1 MKNSEIG
8 WTKHTYNP
16 WEGCSKVSPGCEN
29 CYAKTD
35 VCDRWGRTE
44 WGPRAKRRRV
54 TGTIDAPLK
63 WHEEAISAGRRDK
76 VFCASL
82 CDVFDDHPSI
92 EQEWRDDLWSKIRLT
107 PCLQWLLLSKR
118 PENFSR
124 FLPDD
129 WGDGYNNVC
138 LMVSTEDQEWAEKR
152 IPILL
157 DTPARWHG
165 LSCEPL
171 LGPIDLTPWLSDLD
185 WVIAG
190 GESGTAAR
198 PMEPEWARGLRDQC
212 AAADVS
218 FFFKQWGAWAP
229 AKNTKTQ

>member
-16 WEGCSKVSPGCEN
+16 WEGCTKVSPGCAN
-29 CYAKTD
+29 CYAKGSR
-35 VCDRWGRTE
+35 CDHYGAVGWGTS
-44 WGPRAKRRRV
+44 ADRRRV
-54 TGTIDAPLK
+54 STTVGAPLK
-63 WHEEAISAGRRDK
+63 WHEEAIKAGRRDK

-92 EQEWRDDLWSKIRLT
+92 QQEWRDHTWSMIRQT

-118 PENFSR
+118 PENFAQ
-124 FLPDD
+124 FLPED
-129 WGDGYNNVC
+129 WGDGYQNVC
-138 LMVSTEDQEWAEKR
+138 LMVSTENQEWADKR

-157 DTPARWHG
+157 DTPARWRG

-171 LGPIDLTPWLSDLD
+171 LGSIKLTPWLRNID

-190 GESGTAAR
+190 GESGPGAR
-198 PMEPEWARGLRDQC
+198 PMEPDWARSLRDQC
-212 AAADVS
+212 ADAGVS

-229 AKNTKTQ
+229 AE

>member
-16 WEGCSKVSPGCEN
+16 WEGCTKVSPGCAN

-35 VCDRWGRTE
+35 VADRWGRVE
-44 WGPRAKRRRV
+44 WGSCGVRRRV
-54 TGTIDAPLK
+54 TTSIDAPIK
-63 WHEEAISAGRRDK
+63 WHEEAIRAGSRDK

-82 CDVFDDHPSI
+82 CDVFDDHPTI
-92 EQEWRDDLWSKIRLT
+92 EQGWRDHTWALIRQT
-107 PCLQWLLLSKR
+107 RCLQWLLLSKR
-118 PENFSR
+118 PENFAR

-129 WGDGYNNVC
+129 WGEGYDNAC

-152 IPILL
+152 IPTLL
-157 DTPARWHG
+157 DTPARWRG

-171 LGPIDLTPWLSDLD
+171 LGPIDLVPWIGNLD

-190 GESGTAAR
+190 GESGNGAR
-198 PMEPEWARGLRDQC
+198 PMDPEWARSLRDQC
-212 AAADVS
+212 AAAEVS
-218 FFFKQWGAWAP
+218 YFFKQWGSWAP
-229 AKNTKTQ
+229 SN